1 MGSMRQALT
10 AVIGAAALTITGAAV
25 AAPAASAKTGPLSV
39 QSVWVGDSQQNH
51 RTVLNSG
58 DTATYHMDVN
68 NTTGKTMQV
77 EIEFEVFDIEGPSSY
92 SYYYTAHKI
101 SMPAG
106 LTRFYSPSTIPL
118 NATTDDYMA
127 RISIW
132 PTGSANPSDDGDW
145 GSADFH
151 IFSLS
156 ASPLNA
162 AIADLQN
169 AALCAA
175 GLVSFGS
182 DDLLLENVQRYG
194 TDEIGFFK
202 DVQTGNVYWA
212 YVDLTPVGTLRS
224 CISAIT
230 GAGAVFHVYQMV
242 TK

>member
-1 MGSMRQALT
+1 MRSMRQALM
-10 AVIGAAALTITGAAV
+10 AVIGAAALMITAAAA

-39 QSVWVGDSQQNH
+39 QSVWVGNSQQNH

-58 DTATYHMDVN
+58 DTATYHMDVD

-77 EIEFEVFDIEGPSSY
+77 EIQFEVFDIEGPSSY

-106 LTRFYSPSTIPL
+106 LTQFYSPSAIPL

-132 PTGSANPSDDGDW
+132 PTGSANPANDGDW

-151 IFSLS
+151 VFSLS

-175 GLVSFGS
+175 GLVSIGS
-182 DDLLLENVQRYG
+182 DDLLLGNVQRYG

-202 DVQTGNVYWA
+202 DIQTGNVYWA
-212 YVDLTPVGTLRS
+212 YVDLTVVGTLRS

-242 TK
+242 KK

>member
-1 MGSMRQALT
+1 MQSIRRVLT
-10 AVIGAAALTITGAAV
+10 AVIGALTLTTIGASM
-25 AAPAASAKTGPLSV
+25 AAPAASAKDGPLSV
-39 QSVWVGDSQQNH
+39 QSVWVGDIHQNH

-58 DTATYHMDVN
+58 DTATYHMDVY

-77 EIEFEVFDIEGPSSY
+77 EIEFEVFDIDGPSSY
-92 SYYYTAHKI
+92 SYSYTAHKI
-101 SMPAG
+101 NMPAG

-132 PTGSANPSDDGDW
+132 PTNSANPSNDGDW
-145 GSADFH
+145 ASADFH

-156 ASPLNA
+156 VNPVTA
-162 AIADLQN
+162 AIQDLQN

-175 GLVSFGS
+175 GIVSSGS

-202 DVQTGNVYWA
+202 DMQTGNVYWA
-212 YVDLTPVGTLRS
+212 YVDLTVVGTIRS
-224 CISAIT
+224 CISALT
-230 GAGAVFHVYQMV
+230 GAGAVLHVYQMV
-242 TK
+242 KM